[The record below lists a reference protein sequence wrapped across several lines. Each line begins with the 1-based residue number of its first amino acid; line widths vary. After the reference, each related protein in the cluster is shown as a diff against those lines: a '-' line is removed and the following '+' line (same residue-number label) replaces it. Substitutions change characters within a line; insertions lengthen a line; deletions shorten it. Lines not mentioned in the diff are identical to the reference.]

1 MHSCSFAT
9 LETITVLGLNVTC
22 HGTICWRSSSPG
34 PRYALGRHRTVR
46 DGGQSESLMLQP
58 RIPGTVAD
66 CILSC
71 ETEQATSI
79 LQALDVDWSAAPKAR
94 EASFPAGA
102 TATTLEHGCS
112 AGAPPAGLGIHAGGL
127 DLLAK
132 PSCLCQLRPTHI
144 VMLRRERRV
153 LTLAFDS
160 SFLRCATFVD
170 SSRRFESLLWLG
182 RSSTLRP

>member
-1 MHSCSFAT
+1 MA
-9 LETITVLGLNVTC
+9 
-22 HGTICWRSSSPG
+22 
-34 PRYALGRHRTVR
+34 RYAGEVPRQDRDTRLEDIVPSGAAASQNPCRSNRASPEPWPIASYLVKLSRRPASCKHLTWTGQRRQRPVR
-46 DGGQSESLMLQP
+46 RPSRRARLQP
-58 RIPGTVAD
+58 HV
-66 CILSC
+66 
-71 ETEQATSI
+71 
-79 LQALDVDWSAAPKAR
+79 
-94 EASFPAGA
+94 
-102 TATTLEHGCS
+102 EHGCS

-160 SFLRCATFVD
+160 SFLRCTTFVD